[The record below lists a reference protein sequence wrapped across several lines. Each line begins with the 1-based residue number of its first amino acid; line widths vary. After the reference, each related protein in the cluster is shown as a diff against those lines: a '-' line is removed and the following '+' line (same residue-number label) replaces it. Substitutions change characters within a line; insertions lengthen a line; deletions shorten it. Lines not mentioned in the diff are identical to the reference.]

1 MSQEVTK
8 ERKKIM
14 TQRTTVIDLASFQS
28 GLTVD
33 NYKAIGAEYA
43 IVKISESTN
52 YTNPYIRSLIDLSAA
67 GGIKGYAFYHFGR
80 FHNDAQAVAEAN
92 YFINAAKARANVKPG
107 TLMILDAEIQGMPTS
122 SVITFLDTLRA
133 AGYRTGFYTYK
144 YLLPNFD
151 LEAIHPHMDMFWLAA
166 YPLANGRAADKNPDF
181 NYFPSTNYVDLWQY
195 TDNLLGYNVD
205 GSITITDNAIKLFN
219 PSTAPAP
226 APQPKVDQSKPVV
239 NPQTTWTD
247 TLGDTWHSEDGTFT
261 SNQAINLRWGAKISS
276 AKITT
281 LPAGSVV
288 KYDAWS
294 NHSGYVWIRQ
304 PRGNGQFGYM
314 VCRDAKTNE
323 AFGTFE

>member
-1 MSQEVTK
+1 
-8 ERKKIM
+8 M

-92 YFINAAKARANVKPG
+92 YFINTAKARANVKLG

-247 TLGDTWHSEDGTFT
+247 NLGAVWHAEDGKFI
-261 SNQAINLRWGAKISS
+261 SNTALHLRWGALPS
-276 AKITT
+276 ASTIAV
-281 LPAGSVV
+281 LPAGSVIN
-288 KYDAWS
+288 YDAWS
-294 NHSGYVWIRQ
+294 RGNDFVYVRQ
-304 PRGNGQFGYM
+304 PRGNGYGYIA
-314 VCRDAKTNE
+314 VRNAKTGE
-323 AFGTFE
+323 AYGKFE

>member
-1 MSQEVTK
+1 
-8 ERKKIM
+8 M
-14 TQRTTVIDLASFQS
+14 TQRTIVIDLASFQS

-92 YFINAAKARANVKPG
+92 YFINAAKARVNVKPG

-247 TLGDTWHSEDGTFT
+247 NLGAVWHAEDGKFI
-261 SNQAINLRWGAKISS
+261 SNTALHLRWGALPS
-276 AKITT
+276 ASTIAV
-281 LPAGSVV
+281 LPAGSVIN
-288 KYDAWS
+288 YDAWS
-294 NHSGYVWIRQ
+294 RGNDFVYVRQ
-304 PRGNGQFGYM
+304 PRGNGYGYIA
-314 VCRDAKTNE
+314 VRNAKTGE
-323 AFGTFE
+323 AYGKFE

>member
-1 MSQEVTK
+1 
-8 ERKKIM
+8 M

-28 GLTVD
+28 GLTVA

-122 SVITFLDTLRA
+122 SVIAFLDTLRA
-133 AGYRTGFYTYK
+133 AGYHTGFYTYK

-151 LEAIHPHMDMFWLAA
+151 LEAIHPHMDMFWLAS
-166 YPLANGRAADKNPDF
+166 YPLRNGMAADKNPDF
-181 NYFPSTNYVDLWQY
+181 NYFPSANYVDLWQY
-195 TDNLLGYNVD
+195 TDNLLGYHVD

-219 PSTAPAP
+219 PSSAPAP
-226 APQPKVDQSKPVV
+226 APQKPIEQEKPAINPTLPAHSWVD
-239 NPQTTWTD
+239 D
-247 TLGDTWHSEDGTFT
+247 LGVRWFAEQGTFT
-261 SNQAINLRWGAKISS
+261 STTDLHLRWGAAPSS
-276 AKITT
+276 SVIAV
-281 LPAGSVV
+281 LHPGDVV
-288 KYDAWS
+288 KYDAWART
-294 NHSGYVWIRQ
+294 NGFVYVRQ
-304 PRGNGQFGYM
+304 PRSNGQYGY
-314 VCRDAKTNE
+314 VAVRNAATGE
-323 AFGTFE
+323 AYGTFK

>member
-1 MSQEVTK
+1 
-8 ERKKIM
+8 M

-92 YFINAAKARANVKPG
+92 YFINDAKARANVKPG

-122 SVITFLDTLRA
+122 SVITFLNTLRA

-247 TLGDTWHSEDGTFT
+247 NLGAVWHAEDGKFI
-261 SNQAINLRWGAKISS
+261 SNTALHLRWGTLPS
-276 AKITT
+276 ASTIAV
-281 LPAGSVV
+281 LPAGSVIN
-288 KYDAWS
+288 YDAWS
-294 NHSGYVWIRQ
+294 RGNDFVYVRQ
-304 PRGNGQFGYM
+304 PRGNGYGYIA
-314 VCRDAKTNE
+314 VRNAKTGE
-323 AFGTFE
+323 DYGKFE

>member
-1 MSQEVTK
+1 
-8 ERKKIM
+8 M

-92 YFINAAKARANVKPG
+92 YFINAAKARANVKLG

-247 TLGDTWHSEDGTFT
+247 NLGAVWHAEDGKFI
-261 SNQAINLRWGAKISS
+261 SNTALHLRWGALPS
-276 AKITT
+276 ASTIAV
-281 LPAGSVV
+281 LPAGSVIN
-288 KYDAWS
+288 YDAWS
-294 NHSGYVWIRQ
+294 RGNDFVYVRQ
-304 PRGNGQFGYM
+304 PRGNGYGYIA
-314 VCRDAKTNE
+314 VRNAKTGE
-323 AFGTFE
+323 AYGKFE

>member
-1 MSQEVTK
+1 
-8 ERKKIM
+8 M
-14 TQRTTVIDLASFQS
+14 TQRTIVIDLASFQS

-288 KYDAWS
+288 NYDAWS
-294 NHSGYVWIRQ
+294 NHDGYVWIRQ
-304 PRGNGQFGYM
+304 PRGNGQFAYM
-314 VCRDAKTNE
+314 VVRDARTKE
-323 AFGTFE
+323 AFGSFK

>member
-1 MSQEVTK
+1 
-8 ERKKIM
+8 M

-92 YFINAAKARANVKPG
+92 YFINVAKARANVKPG

-247 TLGDTWHSEDGTFT
+247 NLGAVWHAEDGKFI
-261 SNQAINLRWGAKISS
+261 SNTALHLRWGALPS
-276 AKITT
+276 ASTIAV
-281 LPAGSVV
+281 LPAGSVIN
-288 KYDAWS
+288 YDAWS
-294 NHSGYVWIRQ
+294 RGNDFVYVRQ
-304 PRGNGQFGYM
+304 PRGNGYGYIA
-314 VCRDAKTNE
+314 VRNAKTGE
-323 AFGTFE
+323 AYGKFE

>member
-1 MSQEVTK
+1 
-8 ERKKIM
+8 M
-14 TQRTTVIDLASFQS
+14 TQRTIVIDLASFQS

-166 YPLANGRAADKNPDF
+166 YLLANGRAADKNPDF
-181 NYFPSTNYVDLWQY
+181 KYFPSTNYVDLWQY

-247 TLGDTWHSEDGTFT
+247 NLGAVWHAEDGKFI
-261 SNQAINLRWGAKISS
+261 SNTALHLRWGALPS
-276 AKITT
+276 ASTIAV
-281 LPAGSVV
+281 LPAGSVIN
-288 KYDAWS
+288 YDAWS
-294 NHSGYVWIRQ
+294 RGNDFVYVRQ
-304 PRGNGQFGYM
+304 PRGNGYGYIA
-314 VCRDAKTNE
+314 VRNAKTGE
-323 AFGTFE
+323 AYGKFE

>member
-92 YFINAAKARANVKPG
+92 YFINVAKARANVKPG

-247 TLGDTWHSEDGTFT
+247 NLGAVWHAEDGKFI
-261 SNQAINLRWGAKISS
+261 SNTALHLRWGALPS
-276 AKITT
+276 ASTIAV
-281 LPAGSVV
+281 LPAGSVIN
-288 KYDAWS
+288 YDAWS
-294 NHSGYVWIRQ
+294 RGNDFVYVRQ
-304 PRGNGQFGYM
+304 PRGNGYGYIA
-314 VCRDAKTNE
+314 VRNAKTGE
-323 AFGTFE
+323 AYGKFE

>member
-1 MSQEVTK
+1 
-8 ERKKIM
+8 M

-92 YFINAAKARANVKPG
+92 YFINAAKARANVKLG

-166 YPLANGRAADKNPDF
+166 YLLANGRAADKNPDF

-247 TLGDTWHSEDGTFT
+247 NLGAVWHAEDGKFI
-261 SNQAINLRWGAKISS
+261 SNTALHLRWGALPS
-276 AKITT
+276 ASTIAV
-281 LPAGSVV
+281 LPAGSVIN
-288 KYDAWS
+288 YDAWS
-294 NHSGYVWIRQ
+294 RGNDFVYVRQ
-304 PRGNGQFGYM
+304 PRGNGYGYIA
-314 VCRDAKTNE
+314 VRNAKTGE
-323 AFGTFE
+323 AYGKFE

>member
-1 MSQEVTK
+1 
-8 ERKKIM
+8 M

-92 YFINAAKARANVKPG
+92 YFINTAKARANVKLG

-219 PSTAPAP
+219 PSAAPAP

-247 TLGDTWHSEDGTFT
+247 NLGAVWHAEDGKFI
-261 SNQAINLRWGAKISS
+261 SNTALHLRWGALPS
-276 AKITT
+276 ASTIAV
-281 LPAGSVV
+281 LPAGSVIN
-288 KYDAWS
+288 YDAWS
-294 NHSGYVWIRQ
+294 RGNDFVYVRQ
-304 PRGNGQFGYM
+304 PRGNGYGYIA
-314 VCRDAKTNE
+314 VRNAKTGE
-323 AFGTFE
+323 AYGKFE

>member
-1 MSQEVTK
+1 
-8 ERKKIM
+8 M

-92 YFINAAKARANVKPG
+92 YFINAAEARANVKLG

-247 TLGDTWHSEDGTFT
+247 NLGAVWHAEDGKFI
-261 SNQAINLRWGAKISS
+261 SNTALHLRWGALPS
-276 AKITT
+276 ASTIAV
-281 LPAGSVV
+281 LPAGSVIN
-288 KYDAWS
+288 YDAWS
-294 NHSGYVWIRQ
+294 RGNDFVYVRQ
-304 PRGNGQFGYM
+304 PRGNGYGYIA
-314 VCRDAKTNE
+314 VRNAKTGE
-323 AFGTFE
+323 AYGKFE